1 MTPGWKRVAL
11 LQHRCG
17 GLLPKT
23 AHAAPSPT
31 EELKPSSEDAELK
44 KLNANVQYFMR
55 QTSAGGVDSRFLAA
69 LRILYAEKDIAP
81 AASSDIAAPMVSTGV
96 DLSAQPKSGTSV
108 WEQPLAAGK
117 DVERKVL
124 RCALSSL
131 SLITQSFATTLER
144 DRAILAKKADAKSA
158 GATGEDGLLAVRF
171 RMGKKLILEQNI
183 EQVRQMLGAL

>member
-117 DVERKVL
+117 DVE
-124 RCALSSL
+124 
-131 SLITQSFATTLER
+131 
-144 DRAILAKKADAKSA
+144 KADAKSA